1 MIKMKNNKR
10 DLNIDR
16 YRGLYVLL
24 MIIFGLLSSFTS
36 FGALQDAV
44 EHAPDT
50 FPKTQEEI
58 EYQNDNHPIYLLPN
72 LAIADFSPGPFFL
85 LISYSLIPS
94 YERKIKKYGKKKA
107 LQLTAGRYIAFIGIG
122 ACTYTICSLMYGY
135 LFNKLA
141 FPLIILTAFVIL
153 LLVAYLLSLLF
164 KIKTNLTA
172 KIKELLKYTILFMGI
187 YNIALDL
194 LNTILVILGYTEE
207 FFGYWGVLEHIGIT
221 GLITI
226 FIISKLKSN
235 SSKERLVLG
244 IIIMIAYTIFH
255 ESTLPTLINNSIVDN
270 NMRIIDLFPDGGILG
285 GIGYTSM
292 LLILTYIM
300 DMYKTNKKKYYLS
313 IFTLGICYII
323 IATYSINTFVPWNKG
338 SSVLSAGLSPHF
350 TLSKCS
356 ISPTYIVVHLFTT
369 LVIFALVCLLNKI
382 KIKYDLLNMLG
393 RNGILLFILE
403 FIFIQTFGFLTRD
416 VPLIIAILES
426 ITISLLL
433 FFIAYKLYKKDIII
447 KI

>member
-1 MIKMKNNKR
+1 M
-10 DLNIDR
+10 
-16 YRGLYVLL
+16 
-24 MIIFGLLSSFTS
+24 
-36 FGALQDAV
+36 
-44 EHAPDT
+44 
-50 FPKTQEEI
+50 
-58 EYQNDNHPIYLLPN
+58 
-72 LAIADFSPGPFFL
+72 
-85 LISYSLIPS
+85 
-94 YERKIKKYGKKKA
+94 
-107 LQLTAGRYIAFIGIG
+107 
-122 ACTYTICSLMYGY
+122 
-135 LFNKLA
+135 
-141 FPLIILTAFVIL
+141 IL

-323 IATYSINTFVPWNKG
+323 IIYTFVITSTP
-338 SSVLSAGLSPHF
+338 
-350 TLSKCS
+350 
-356 ISPTYIVVHLFTT
+356 IS
-369 LVIFALVCLLNKI
+369 
-382 KIKYDLLNMLG
+382 
-393 RNGILLFILE
+393 
-403 FIFIQTFGFLTRD
+403 
-416 VPLIIAILES
+416 
-426 ITISLLL
+426 
-433 FFIAYKLYKKDIII
+433 
-447 KI
+447 